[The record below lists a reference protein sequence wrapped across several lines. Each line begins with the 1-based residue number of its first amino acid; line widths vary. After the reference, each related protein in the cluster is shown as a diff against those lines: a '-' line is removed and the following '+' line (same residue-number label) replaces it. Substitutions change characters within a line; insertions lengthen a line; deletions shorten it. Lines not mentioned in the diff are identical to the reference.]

1 MLFRSL
7 EGGRLVLTPIHL
19 HRAEAVRE
27 RLEQLG
33 VTEADVAEA
42 LDWAADEPMALI
54 RLCTDRQADAA
65 LRQRCRR
72 TMASFTNGSDG
83 AQLLP

>member
-1 MLFRSL
+1 MGFMVLAKRTSKNQLTLPKALVEAAGPADYYDVEL

-42 LDWAADEPMALI
+42 LDWA
-54 RLCTDRQADAA
+54 RSR
-65 LRQRCRR
+65 
-72 TMASFTNGSDG
+72 GG
-83 AQLLP
+83 

>member
-1 MLFRSL
+1 MEEELDVEL

-42 LDWAADEPMALI
+42 LDWA
-54 RLCTDRQADAA
+54 RGR
-65 LRQRCRR
+65 
-72 TMASFTNGSDG
+72 GG
-83 AQLLP
+83 